1 MCDDEGT
8 LEEKRVFAETGETTT
23 LFVAT
28 GAGIARVSVS
38 GDIVGE
44 FTLEHRGTTRDVA
57 AADGRVAVGT
67 PNDVLVG
74 VDGTLAAT
82 DFGPA
87 DAVTFNDGLVAA
99 GGGRIARYEPD
110 AGNWTTRC
118 ELDAVRAIDGD
129 LVAAESGV
137 HRLDGTHVG
146 LESARDVATD
156 GRPLAATESGLFYLA
171 NGWMTA
177 LEGSFRAVTSRPDGL
192 AHAATTDALYEHET
206 ADEQWTR
213 VELPVD
219 QPVADVA
226 YAAGS
231 DNTTRYVVTEPGTVL
246 VDAGDGWRS
255 RSLGLPDVRSVA
267 VLYG

>member
-1 MCDDEGT
+1 MSDDEGT
-8 LEEKRVFAETGETTT
+8 LEEKRVFAETGEATT

-28 GAGIARVSVS
+28 GAGLARVSVS

-44 FTLEHRGTTRDVA
+44 FNLEHQGTASDVA
-57 AADGRVAVGT
+57 AADGRLAVAT
-67 PNDVLVG
+67 PDDVLVG
-74 VDGTLAAT
+74 VDGTLTAT
-82 DFGPA
+82 DFGSA
-87 DAVTFNDGLVAA
+87 DAVSFHDGLVAA
-99 GGGRIARYEPD
+99 GGGRIARYEGD
-110 AGNWTTRC
+110 AGRWTSLG
-118 ELDAVRAIDGD
+118 ELDEVRSIDGD
-129 LVAAESGV
+129 LIAAASGV

-156 GRPLAATESGLFYLA
+156 GRPLAATESGLYYLA

-177 LEGSFRAVTSRPDGL
+177 REGSFRVVASRPDGL
-192 AHAATTDALYEHET
+192 AHAATADELYGRET
-206 ADEQWTR
+206 ADEQWAR

-226 YAAGS
+226 YAGS
-231 DNTTRYVVTEPGTVL
+231 DDATRYVVTEPGTVL

-255 RSLGLPDVRSVA
+255 RSLGLPDVGSVA